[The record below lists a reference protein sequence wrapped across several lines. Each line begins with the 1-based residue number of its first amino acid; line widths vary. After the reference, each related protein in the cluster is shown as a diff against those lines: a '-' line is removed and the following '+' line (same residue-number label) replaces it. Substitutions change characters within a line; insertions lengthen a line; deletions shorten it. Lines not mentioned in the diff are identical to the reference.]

1 MKTYLIQ
8 RNLPGAGKMT
18 PAEKKA
24 LAQRS
29 NKVIN
34 ELGHENLQWIHS
46 YITPDHIWCVYLASS
61 EEILKEHAR
70 RGLFPCDVIREIN
83 GRLSPIMASMEI
95 EPEDVFA
102 Y

>member
-18 PAEKKA
+18 AEEKKA

-29 NKVIN
+29 NKVIA
-34 ELGHENLQWIHS
+34 ELGPENLQWIHS
-46 YITPDHIWCVYLASS
+46 YITPDNIWCIYLASS
-61 EEILKEHAR
+61 EEVLKEHAK
-70 RGLFPCDVIREIN
+70 RGLFPCDVIREIQ
-83 GRLSPIMASMEI
+83 GRLSPVTASMEI
-95 EPEDVFA
+95 TPEDVFS